1 MDKIVNAVKN
11 FISENHIEG
20 RVLCALSG
28 GCDSVVLLHI
38 LSILNVDC
46 IAIHLNHN
54 WRGEQSQRD
63 EDFSRKYSE
72 KLGIKFYCEKLGA
85 DVKKTENDAR
95 EARYKF
101 FENCVGK
108 FGANAIFLAHNKDD
122 NAQTVLYRIIKGTG
136 IKGLCAIPKK
146 RGIFCRPLLEISR
159 DEIEQYAKSAGLDYV
174 FDSSNDD
181 TKYKRNLIRKEIM
194 PLLEQ
199 INPHAQEALLSL
211 ANLAKLQYETVSSML
226 NDVKKNVIKD
236 GKINLNKFLGLDY
249 ALKLELVNDFLG
261 KYLKYRDFLRIKT
274 FVEFMEN
281 NYSNKIKKSL
291 NKDFFLEIS
300 DGYAFLSPVRQHVNN
315 EFIRVDKPGIYVFG
329 SKIVEIKK
337 ACKGVD
343 LKKPGVNYLNLD
355 FNSDLILRTRR
366 AGDVF
371 SPFGLRS
378 GKMKLKDY
386 LINKKIPRQERENL
400 VLLANNDEILCILGV
415 QISQKAAVED
425 ICSCYEVKISE
436 RTCQIKS

>member
-146 RGIFCRPLLEISR
+146 RGIFCRPLLEFSR

-199 INPHAQEALLSL
+199 INPRAKEALLSL
-211 ANLAKLQYETVSSML
+211 SNLAKMHDEIILQALGQARE
-226 NDVKKNVIKD
+226 KVIKD
-236 GKINLNKFLGLDY
+236 DKIVLSEFAKLNC
-249 ALKLELVNDFLG
+249 ALKFELVNDYLG
-261 KYLKYRDFLRIKT
+261 KYLKYRDFSRIKSYID
-274 FVEFMEN
+274 FMEQN
-281 NYSNKIKKSL
+281 HINCAKKSL
-291 NKDFFLEIS
+291 NKDLFFEIS
-300 DGYAFLSPVRQHVNN
+300 NGSAFLSSLPQKADNKVVN
-315 EFIRVDKPGIYVFG
+315 VDKPGTYIFG

-337 ACKGVD
+337 ACKGAD
-343 LKKPGVNYLNLD
+343 LKHPEVNYLNLD

-371 SPFGLRS
+371 SPFGLKS